1 MTNSK
6 GKKKTQKI
14 TRLVE
19 TQSTQKFIVQMDY
32 TQNRMVFIGPTG
44 YLTAMGGQMVAHEAV
59 KNLKWLKAKAICRD
73 YPYQNSMALLVGYTY
88 PKYMRRDTVYKKI
101 VAELS
106 KYTV

>member
-1 MTNSK
+1 MTNTK
-6 GKKKTQKI
+6 GKMKTK

-32 TQNRMVFIGPTG
+32 TDKDRMVFVGPTG